1 MTPNTELSDERIFGL
16 AKQHFGGSGHNLIWQ
31 DDPRYA
37 AACDMTTDARWSV
50 SAVRAE
56 QTLAFA
62 RAILAASPAP
72 LREAD
77 EGSDVEHIVTR
88 LRHQSEAL
96 RRKPTPLA
104 DLIPL
109 LQQAADALQYGICT
123 YWCPA
128 CYEEVKEP
136 KHRAPS
142 GIEAD
147 GDGGKGPSTHEL
159 LEPAAWH
166 RDMEAWKQRDM
177 EKRWERIEA
186 RIAELTALNADE
198 ARRSAGVVV
207 GINNYSE
214 FPNSEFDTSGV
225 GVDADPV
232 QAALEKLLRAEE
244 KYVRDTGLP
253 QPDDLIQDAVNE
265 ARAVLGW
272 PAIDVPSAATPQD
285 QAIYDSMANR
295 YQRDRTAGVPEV
307 AAPDYSDLIQQLRHE
322 GRPED
327 PYTSV
332 GTIGFC
338 QEPRNELMRKAADA
352 IEQLSRGV
360 DVPDG
365 GQP

>member
-1 MTPNTELSDERIFGL
+1 MPAFDK
-16 AKQHFGGSGHNLIWQ
+16 KQI
-31 DDPRYA
+31 
-37 AACDMTTDARWSV
+37 DAIV
-50 SAVRAE
+50 SRF
-56 QTLAFA
+56 L
-62 RAILAASPAP
+62 
-72 LREAD
+72 
-77 EGSDVEHIVTR
+77 
-88 LRHQSEAL
+88 
-96 RRKPTPLA
+96 
-104 DLIPL
+104 
-109 LQQAADALQYGICT
+109 
-123 YWCPA
+123 
-128 CYEEVKEP
+128 
-136 KHRAPS
+136 
-142 GIEAD
+142 
-147 GDGGKGPSTHEL
+147 
-159 LEPAAWH
+159 
-166 RDMEAWKQRDM
+166 AWKLPKTFSPDCWISFSLPK
-177 EKRWERIEA
+177 ENYDKPGFWPVGTNL
-186 RIAELTALNADE
+186 LTADE
-198 ARRSAGVVV
+198 ARAMLEHVLDVTFIPDWSLLEATQASLREHMALARGLRDALQAIAGMDPS
-207 GINNYSE
+207 GQRADDLGRAARAARDALDAI
-214 FPNSEFDTSGV
+214 GV